1 MSVALPAPMV
11 PDTLRVARVQ
21 RETSDTVTVSLE
33 ADGTFP
39 FIPGQFNM
47 LYAFAVGEVPI
58 SMSGDPGREHE
69 IVHTIRSVGAVS
81 GALCGLRK
89 GAVVGVRGPFGQPWP
104 VADTRGLDLLLVA
117 GGVGLAPLR
126 PVVYHALRHRAAYG
140 RVDLLVGARTPGDL
154 LYRRE
159 LTRWQRRGDLRV
171 LTTVDRAGT
180 DWKGRIGVVPQLL
193 DEIPVDAARTA
204 ALLCGPEVMMRF
216 TIRQLV
222 ERGVPEDRI
231 YLSLERNM
239 KCAVGFCGHCQF
251 GPSFVCRDGPVFR
264 YDRISSLFW
273 LREV

>member
-1 MSVALPAPMV
+1 MPEA
-11 PDTLRVARVQ
+11 LRVARVQ
-21 RETSDTVTVSLE
+21 RETADTVTLSLE
-33 ADGTFP
+33 SPLAFP
-39 FIPGQFNM
+39 FVAGQFNM

-58 SMSGDPGREHE
+58 SMSGDPAREHE

-81 GALCGLRK
+81 HALCSLRK
-89 GAVVGVRGPFGQPWP
+89 GAAVGVRGPFGQPWP
-104 VADTRGLDLLLVA
+104 VAAARGLDLLLIA

-126 PVVYHALRHRAAYG
+126 PVVYHALRHRADYG

-159 LTRWQRRGDLRV
+159 LARWQRRDDLRV
-171 LTTVDRAGT
+171 LTTVDRAGG
-180 DWKGRIGVVPQLL
+180 DWTGRIGVVPQLL
-193 DEIPVDAARTA
+193 DEIPVDATRTA
-204 ALLCGPEVMMRF
+204 AILCGPEVMMRF

-264 YDRISSLFW
+264 YDRINSLFW